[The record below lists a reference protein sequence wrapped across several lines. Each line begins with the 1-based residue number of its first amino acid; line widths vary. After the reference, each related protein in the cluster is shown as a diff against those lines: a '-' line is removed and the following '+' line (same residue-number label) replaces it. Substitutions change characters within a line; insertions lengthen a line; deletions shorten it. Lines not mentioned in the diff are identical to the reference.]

1 VALKEEKQAKVP
13 SAGAIARGY
22 IEAIGRQDLDGA
34 VGMWRTGAMD
44 HFHGTAD
51 LRAPEEVR
59 AYFAEL
65 FAAFPDWQ
73 MEVLDIA
80 GSRGRAAVRWRATG
94 TFTGPGRFQ
103 GLAPTGAAIDI
114 EGCDMISVD
123 DGEIVENNAYFNGA
137 QVAQQLGV
145 LPPAGSFGEKA
156 LTAGANARTGAS
168 KLVRRALSRD

>member
-1 VALKEEKQAKVP
+1 MAVKEGNEKKAP
-13 SAGAIARGY
+13 SAGAVAREY
-22 IEAIGRQDLDGA
+22 IEAIGRRDLEGA
-34 VGMWRTGAMD
+34 IGMWRTGSLD

-51 LRAPEEVR
+51 LVAPHEVR

-73 MEVLDIA
+73 MEVLDVA

-114 EGCDMISVD
+114 QGCDMVSVE
-123 DGEIVENNAYFNGA
+123 DGEIVENNAYINGA